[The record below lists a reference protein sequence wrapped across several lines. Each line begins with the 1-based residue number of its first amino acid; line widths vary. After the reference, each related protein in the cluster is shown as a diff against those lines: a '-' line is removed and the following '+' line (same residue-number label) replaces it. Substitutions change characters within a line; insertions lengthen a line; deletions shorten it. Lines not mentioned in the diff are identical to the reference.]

1 MEDGLFPIISDE
13 NQSIPYLSM
22 KPIKL
27 LLLCIRKNVDASTQE
42 GDYCRCLLSG
52 DGYDKHLG

>member
-42 GDYCRCLLSG
+42 ILSELIVIIFR
-52 DGYDKHLG
+52 YNAITV